1 MAEVVEEFVAE
12 ALAFMGAGDEAGDIE
27 ELDRD
32 GTPARDA
39 GTVVRF
45 AAVGEIEAGAGTGN
59 LEVADCALWV
69 DGCETRNGRCSGFGG
84 LTTGTGVAEKWL
96 TGNFLRTNQRR
107 FFMVEVTV
115 IAAVD

>member
-1 MAEVVEEFVAE
+1 MAKVVEEFVAE

-32 GTPARDA
+32 GAAARYA

-59 LEVADCALWV
+59 LEVADCALRI
-69 DGCETRNGRCSGFGG
+69 DGCETRMGRCSGLWPRSWKRCRGE
-84 LTTGTGVAEKWL
+84 VAYGKFPAHKSAPL
-96 TGNFLRTNQRR
+96 LHGRGSSGP
-107 FFMVEVTV
+107 
-115 IAAVD
+115 AVD

>member
-12 ALAFMGAGDEAGDIE
+12 AFAFMGAGDEASDIE

-39 GTVVRF
+39 GAVVRF
-45 AAVGEIEAGAGTGN
+45 ATVGEIEAGAGTGN
-59 LEVADCALWV
+59 LEVADCSLWV
-69 DGCETRNGRCSGFGG
+69 DGCETRMGDVQDWD

-96 TGNFLRTNQRR
+96 TGNFLRTNQRH
-107 FFMVEVTV
+107 FFMVEATV
-115 IAAVD
+115 VVAVD

>member
-32 GTPARDA
+32 GAPARDA
-39 GTVVRF
+39 GAVVRF

-59 LEVADCALWV
+59 LEVANCALWV
-69 DGCETRNGRCSGFGG
+69 DGCETRMGDIQDWGPI
-84 LTTGTGVAEKWL
+84 TGTGVAEKWL

-115 IAAVD
+115 VVAVD